1 MDDLIADFVAECRE
15 MLEALGGEIV
25 AWETEPDDRA
35 RLDSIFRFVH
45 TVKGNCG
52 FFDFPRLEA
61 LSHAAEDA
69 LADVR
74 AGRRH
79 PEAPLVSAVLA
90 IIDRIGEMIGAI
102 EAGEEMPAGDHSA
115 LIHALAPGADRPVH
129 PAPAPLAAGQPRASS
144 APRTI
149 RLSVELLDRVMS
161 TVSDMVL
168 ARNELARRLR
178 ENPTDVAV
186 DGAFERLSAII
197 ADMRDAITR
206 TRMQRIENLF
216 VGLPR
221 MVRDLSA
228 ELGKQILVD
237 IEGGDVELDREM
249 IEMIRDPL
257 THIIR
262 NAVDHGIEL
271 PAERL
276 KAGKREIG
284 VLCVSARQSGNQIL
298 IDIHDDGRGI
308 DGKKLVEK
316 AIAAGTLEKSAATQ
330 LSTREQ
336 LALIFEAGLS
346 TAKSVTAIS
355 GRGVGMDVVRSNVE
369 RIGGIV
375 EVDSKPG
382 EGTRMTLRVPL
393 TLTIIPALTVSIGSQ
408 HFAIPRSAI
417 VEIVRANGESV
428 TLEHL
433 GGAGVATIR
442 GRRVPEVS
450 LAAVL
455 GLESQV
461 GEQDRTLVVL
471 RPAGGDVYA
480 LSVDRIHDHEELVVK
495 PAAPAVMATG
505 LYAGTTL
512 ADDGSPILL
521 FDPAGIAAV
530 GGVRLEVQER
540 TARIAEGPAT
550 IVSKATPVLLFRGLD
565 GGRRAL
571 RLAVVDR
578 IEEVPASAIRQ
589 TAGQLR
595 VQLGEAILPL
605 AGASAEELGGDKVR
619 LFRLND
625 GLHEIGYAF
634 AEVIDFAAIDHEI
647 IHSERPGEISGV
659 SLVNN
664 EPAELVDAH
673 WLFANHHAAAA
684 PRKEQ
689 LVCLIPDWDPW
700 MQNML
705 RPLVEAAGYRVVDDA
720 ENEKAD
726 VVIACL
732 GEELPDDASHKT
744 IWLRSEPEVAN
755 TKDFSIYR
763 YDRAGLLMAVK
774 RAGGGRVK

>member
-1 MDDLIADFVAECRE
+1 
-15 MLEALGGEIV
+15 
-25 AWETEPDDRA
+25 
-35 RLDSIFRFVH
+35 
-45 TVKGNCG
+45 
-52 FFDFPRLEA
+52 
-61 LSHAAEDA
+61 
-69 LADVR
+69 
-74 AGRRH
+74 
-79 PEAPLVSAVLA
+79 
-90 IIDRIGEMIGAI
+90 
-102 EAGEEMPAGDHSA
+102 
-115 LIHALAPGADRPVH
+115 
-129 PAPAPLAAGQPRASS
+129 
-144 APRTI
+144 
-149 RLSVELLDRVMS
+149 
-161 TVSDMVL
+161 
-168 ARNELARRLR
+168 
-178 ENPTDVAV
+178 
-186 DGAFERLSAII
+186 
-197 ADMRDAITR
+197 
-206 TRMQRIENLF
+206 MQRIENLF

-228 ELGKQILVD
+228 ELGKQVLVD
-237 IEGGDVELDREM
+237 IDGGDVELDREM

-262 NAVDHGIEL
+262 NAVDHGIEK

-284 VLCVSARQSGNQIL
+284 VLAVSARQSGNQIL
-298 IDIHDDGRGI
+298 IDIQDDGRGI

-316 AIAAGTLEKSAATQ
+316 AISSGVVTKDEAAQ
-330 LSTREQ
+330 LSPRDQ

-346 TAKSVTAIS
+346 TAKEVTAIS

-393 TLTIIPALTVSIGSQ
+393 TLTIIPALTVSIAGQ

-417 VEIVRANGESV
+417 EEIVRANGESV

-450 LAAVL
+450 LATVL
-455 GLESQV
+455 GLDSQV
-461 GEQDRTLVVL
+461 DELDRTLVVL

-530 GGVRLEVQER
+530 GGVKLEVQER
-540 TARIAEGPAT
+540 TARIAEGPASA
-550 IVSKATPVLLFRGLD
+550 ISKATPVLLFRGLD

-578 IEEVPASAIRQ
+578 IEEVPASAVRES
-589 TAGQLR
+589 AGQLR

-605 AGASAEELGGDKVR
+605 AGASASDVADGKVR

-634 AEVIDFAAIDHEI
+634 AEVIDFASIDHDI
-647 IHSERPGEISGV
+647 IHSERPGEVSGV

-673 WLFANHHAAAA
+673 WLFANHQAAAA
-684 PRKEQ
+684 AKKEQ

-763 YDRAGLLMAVK
+763 YDRAGLLMALK
-774 RAGGGRVK
+774 SAGGGRGK

>member
-1 MDDLIADFVAECRE
+1 M
-15 MLEALGGEIV
+15 
-25 AWETEPDDRA
+25 
-35 RLDSIFRFVH
+35 
-45 TVKGNCG
+45 
-52 FFDFPRLEA
+52 FFFFFFQ
-61 LSHAAEDA
+61 AEDGIRDGRVTGVQTCA
-69 LADVR
+69 L
-74 AGRRH
+74 
-79 PEAPLVSAVLA
+79 P
-90 IIDRIGEMIGAI
+90 IW
-102 EAGEEMPAGDHSA
+102 PAGDDSA
-115 LIHALAPGADRPVH
+115 LISALAPGAEGPAVPVV
-129 PAPAPLAAGQPRASS
+129 AAVADGHGKASA

-178 ENPTDVAV
+178 ESANDVPV
-186 DGAFERLSAII
+186 DGAFERLSSII
-197 ADMRDAITR
+197 AEMRDAITR

-228 ELGKQILVD
+228 ELGKQVLVD

-249 IEMIRDPL
+249 IEVIRDPL

-284 VLCVSARQSGNQIL
+284 ILSVSARQSGNQIL

-316 AIAAGTLEKSAATQ
+316 AIANGVIEKSDAAQLTQ
-330 LSTREQ
+330 REQ

-346 TAKSVTAIS
+346 TAKQVTAIS

-375 EVDSKPG
+375 EVDSTPG
-382 EGTRMTLRVPL
+382 RGTRMTLRVPL
-393 TLTIIPALTVSIGSQ
+393 TLTIIPALTVSIGNQ

-417 VEIVRANGESV
+417 EEIVRANGESV
-428 TLEHL
+428 TLEHV

-450 LAAVL
+450 LAGIL
-455 GLESQV
+455 GLESEV
-461 GEQDRTLVVL
+461 NEADRRIVVL

-521 FDPAGIAAV
+521 FDPAGLAEV
-530 GGVRLEVQER
+530 GGVKLEMQER
-540 TARIAEGPAT
+540 AARIAEGPASTGPKT
-550 IVSKATPVLLFRGLD
+550 IPVLLFRGLD
-565 GGRRAL
+565 GARRAV

-578 IEEVPASAIRQ
+578 IEEVAAAAVSNA
-589 TAGQLR
+589 AGQLR
-595 VQLGEAILPL
+595 VQIGEAILPL
-605 AGASAEELGGDKVR
+605 AGAQSGELDGEKVR
-619 LFRLND
+619 VFRLND
-625 GLHEIGYAF
+625 GDHEIGYAF
-634 AEVIDFAAIDHEI
+634 REVIDFAAIENDI
-647 IHSERPGEISGV
+647 IHADRPGEINGV
-659 SLVNN
+659 SLING
-664 EPAELVDAH
+664 EPAELIDAH
-673 WLFANHHAAAA
+673 WLFANHVGAAARTA
-684 PRKEQ
+684 EP
-689 LVCLIPDWDPW
+689 LICRLPSDDPW

-705 RPLVEAAGYRVVDDA
+705 RP
-720 ENEKAD
+720 
-726 VVIACL
+726 
-732 GEELPDDASHKT
+732 
-744 IWLRSEPEVAN
+744 
-755 TKDFSIYR
+755 
-763 YDRAGLLMAVK
+763 
-774 RAGGGRVK
+774 